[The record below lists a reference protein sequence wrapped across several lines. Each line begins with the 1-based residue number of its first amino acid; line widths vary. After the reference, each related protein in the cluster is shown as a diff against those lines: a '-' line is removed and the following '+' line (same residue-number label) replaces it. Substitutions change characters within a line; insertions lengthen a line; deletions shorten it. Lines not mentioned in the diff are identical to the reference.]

1 MFFRSPNNRINIE
14 PMNNQ
19 HIVYLDVIRI
29 IACMMVII
37 MHAPIPGTGAE
48 GHGPFLVLISYLT
61 VPCVPLFFMVSGS
74 LLLPCRKEVSA
85 IDYLKKR
92 IGKVVGPTVTFSLLY
107 MIINNSK
114 IGPYPFY
121 LYLLVHKDME
131 YFGLCTHL

>member
-1 MFFRSPNNRINIE
+1 
-14 PMNNQ
+14 MNNQ
-19 HIVYLDVIRI
+19 RTIYLDVIRI

-114 IGPYPFY
+114 IGLYPFY
-121 LYLLVHKDME
+121 LYPLVHKDME